1 LAGDIKTVILK
12 LEILKIMASFKEI
25 ISSEKPV
32 LIDFYATWCGPCR
45 MMGPILEDLSKKVG
59 NKARI
64 LKVDV
69 DRNPEAARAYQV
81 QGVPTLMLFKK
92 GKMLWRQSGVVPAD
106 QLKKVIEQN
115 V

>member
-1 LAGDIKTVILK
+1 
-12 LEILKIMASFKEI
+12 MASFKEI

-59 NKARI
+59 DKARI

-106 QLKKVIEQN
+106 QLRKVIEQN
-115 V
+115 I

>member
-1 LAGDIKTVILK
+1 
-12 LEILKIMASFKEI
+12 MASFKEI

-59 NKARI
+59 DRARI

-92 GKMLWRQSGVVPAD
+92 GKMLWRQSGVVPAE
-106 QLKKVIEQN
+106 QLRKVIDQHA
-115 V
+115 

>member
-1 LAGDIKTVILK
+1 
-12 LEILKIMASFKEI
+12 MASFKEI

>member
-1 LAGDIKTVILK
+1 
-12 LEILKIMASFKEI
+12 MASFKEI

-45 MMGPILEDLSKKVG
+45 MMGPILEDLAKKVG
-59 NKARI
+59 DKARI

-69 DRNPEAARAYQV
+69 DRNPEAAHAYQV

-92 GKMLWRQSGVVPAD
+92 GKMLWRQSGVVPAE
-106 QLKKVIEQN
+106 QLKKVIEQHT
-115 V
+115 

>member
-1 LAGDIKTVILK
+1 
-12 LEILKIMASFKEI
+12 MATFKEI

-59 NKARI
+59 DKARI

-106 QLKKVIEQN
+106 QLRKVIEQN
-115 V
+115 I

>member
-1 LAGDIKTVILK
+1 
-12 LEILKIMASFKEI
+12 MASFKEI

-59 NKARI
+59 DRARI

-106 QLKKVIEQN
+106 QLRKVIDQH

>member
-1 LAGDIKTVILK
+1 MAGDIKTVILK

>member
-1 LAGDIKTVILK
+1 
-12 LEILKIMASFKEI
+12 MASFKEI

-59 NKARI
+59 DKARI

-106 QLKKVIEQN
+106 QLKKVIEQHA
-115 V
+115 

>member
-1 LAGDIKTVILK
+1 
-12 LEILKIMASFKEI
+12 MATFKEI

-32 LIDFYATWCGPCR
+32 LIDFYATWCGPCS

-59 NKARI
+59 DKARI

-106 QLKKVIEQN
+106 QLRKVIEQYI
-115 V
+115 